1 LGIDYAR
8 TVGDTYN
15 FEIPTN
21 YLSWFPTMHQFAKAY
36 WEPNQPEKD
45 KQELIDEGIS
55 GDRLDAEVARLMS

>member
-1 LGIDYAR
+1 
-8 TVGDTYN
+8 
-15 FEIPTN
+15 
-21 YLSWFPTMHQFAKAY
+21 MHQFAKAY